1 MDTQRTPQPHGWN
14 RGGFPTWAKMLVA
27 VAVVLLFSLVF
38 FRVRTFEVSGNV
50 RYSADEVAEASGI
63 TSGDILIAVNKTR
76 TASRLLVKLPYI
88 EEVRVYKEMPGTVR
102 FEISECTAVTA
113 AKSEFSTYWLM
124 TKDGKLLEEVDS
136 REDPKLSGIPVIE
149 GISLTLPTLGKQAEF
164 DDALSGETA
173 LALIGAISDTGLQ
186 SSVSEV
192 NLEDPSNITLQYG
205 SDLTVWLGDG
215 SDGDYKL
222 RYLLAVQEQLTAGK
236 RGILDLSFSSG
247 EQAVFHPLT

>member
-1 MDTQRTPQPHGWN
+1 MDIERTPQTRRWN

-38 FRVRTFEVSGNV
+38 FRVKSFTVTGNV
-50 RYSADEVAEASGI
+50 RYTAEEVAEASGI
-63 TSGDILIAVNKTR
+63 TRGDILMAVNKVK

-102 FEISECTAVTA
+102 FEVKECSAVMA

-124 TKDGKLLEEVDS
+124 TGDGKLLEEVDS

-149 GISLTLPTLGKQAEF
+149 GVNLSLPTMGKQAVF
-164 DDALSGETA
+164 DDVLSGETA
-173 LALIGAISDTGLQ
+173 MELIGAISDAGLLG
-186 SSVSEV
+186 SVSEL
-192 NLEDPSNITLQYG
+192 NLEDPANITMQYG
-205 SDLTVWLGDG
+205 DDLTVWLGDG
-215 SDGDYKL
+215 SDGAYKL
-222 RYLLAVQEQLTAGK
+222 QYLLAVQAQFSAGK
-236 RGILDLSFSSG
+236 RGVLDLSFSSG

>member
-1 MDTQRTPQPHGWN
+1 MDTERTPQTRRWN

-38 FRVRTFEVSGNV
+38 FRVKTFTVTGNV
-50 RYSADEVAEASGI
+50 RYTADQVAEASGI
-63 TSGDILIAVNKTR
+63 TKGDILMAVNKTR

-102 FEISECTAVTA
+102 FEVKECSAVMA

-124 TKDGKLLEEVDS
+124 TEDGKLLEEVDS

-149 GISLTLPTLGKQAEF
+149 GVNLSLPTLGQQAVF
-164 DDALSGETA
+164 DDVLSGKTA
-173 LALIGAISDTGLQ
+173 MELIGAISDAGLLG
-186 SSVSEV
+186 SVSEL

-205 SDLTVWLGDG
+205 NDLAVWLGDG
-215 SDGDYKL
+215 SDGAYKL
-222 RYLLAVQEQLTAGK
+222 QYLLAVQAQLTAGK
-236 RGILDLSFSSG
+236 RGVLDLSFSSG
-247 EQAVFHPLT
+247 QQAVFHPLT

>member
-1 MDTQRTPQPHGWN
+1 MDTQRTPQTHGWN

-164 DDALSGETA
+164 DDALSGESA
-173 LALIGAISDTGLQ
+173 LALIRAISDAGLQ

-236 RGILDLSFSSG
+236 RGVLDLSFSSG

>member
-1 MDTQRTPQPHGWN
+1 MDTQSTSQTHGWN

-38 FRVRTFEVSGNV
+38 FRVRSFEVSGNV
-50 RYSADEVAEASGI
+50 RYTADEVAEASGI
-63 TSGDILIAVNKTR
+63 TRGDILIAVNKTR

-102 FEISECTAVTA
+102 FEISECTAVMA
-113 AKSEFSTYWLM
+113 AKSEFSAYWLM

-149 GISLTLPTLGKQAEF
+149 GVSLTLPTLGKQAEF
-164 DDALSGETA
+164 EDVLSGETA
-173 LALIGAISDTGLQ
+173 LALIGAISDAGLLG
-186 SSVSEV
+186 SVSEL

>member
-1 MDTQRTPQPHGWN
+1 MDTQRTPQTHGWN

-50 RYSADEVAEASGI
+50 RYTADEVVEASGI
-63 TSGDILIAVNKTR
+63 TRGDILMAVNKTR
-76 TASRLLVKLPYI
+76 TASKLLVKLPYI
-88 EEVRVYKEMPGTVR
+88 EEVRVYKEMPGTIR
-102 FEISECTAVTA
+102 FEVVECTAVMA

-136 REDPKLSGIPVIE
+136 RDDPKLSGIPVIE
-149 GISLTLPTLGKQAEF
+149 GVSLNLPTLGQQAAF
-164 DDALSGETA
+164 DDVLSGKTA
-173 LALIGAISDTGLQ
+173 MNLVGAVSDAGLLG
-186 SSVSEV
+186 SVSEI
-192 NLEDPSNITLQYG
+192 NLGDPSNITMQYG
-205 SDLTVWLGDG
+205 DNLTVWLGDG

-222 RYLLAVQEQLTAGK
+222 QYLLAVQAQLGDGK
-236 RGILDLSFSSG
+236 RGVLDLSFSSG

>member
-1 MDTQRTPQPHGWN
+1 MDTQRTPQTHGWN

>member
-1 MDTQRTPQPHGWN
+1 MDTQRTPQTHGWN

-50 RYSADEVAEASGI
+50 RYSTDEVAEASGI

-173 LALIGAISDTGLQ
+173 LSLVRAISDAGLL

-236 RGILDLSFSSG
+236 RGVLDLSFSSG
-247 EQAVFHPLT
+247 EQAVFLPLT

>member
-1 MDTQRTPQPHGWN
+1 MDTQRTPQTHGWN

-63 TSGDILIAVNKTR
+63 TKGDILIAVNKTR

-136 REDPKLSGIPVIE
+136 REDSKLSGIPVIE

-173 LALIGAISDTGLQ
+173 LALVRAISDAGLL

-236 RGILDLSFSSG
+236 RGVLDLSFSSG

>member
-1 MDTQRTPQPHGWN
+1 MDTQRIPQTHGWN

-63 TSGDILIAVNKTR
+63 TDGDILIAVNKTR
-76 TASRLLVKLPYI
+76 TASRLLGKLPYI

-136 REDPKLSGIPVIE
+136 REDSKLSGIPVIE
-149 GISLTLPTLGKQAEF
+149 GITLTLPTLGKQAEF
-164 DDALSGETA
+164 SDILSGQTA
-173 LALIGAISDTGLQ
+173 MKLIGAISDAGLLG
-186 SSVSEV
+186 SVSEI

-236 RGILDLSFSSG
+236 AGVLDLSFSSG

>member
-1 MDTQRTPQPHGWN
+1 MDTQSTSQTHGWN

-38 FRVRTFEVSGNV
+38 FRVRSFEVSGNV
-50 RYSADEVAEASGI
+50 RYTADEVAEASGI

-88 EEVRVYKEMPGTVR
+88 EEVRVYREMPGTVR
-102 FEISECTAVTA
+102 FEISECTAVMA

-149 GISLTLPTLGKQAEF
+149 GVSLTLPTLGKQAEF
-164 DDALSGETA
+164 EDVLSGETA
-173 LALIGAISDTGLQ
+173 LALIGAISDAGLLG
-186 SSVSEV
+186 SVSEL

>member
-1 MDTQRTPQPHGWN
+1 MDMDSSPQTRRWN